1 MHHGRL
7 TVGQLA
13 TCHED
18 EVLKVDY
25 AGKSDRN
32 PLAAWGHQYS
42 KTRVALVLKPDIN
55 EFRPNLERTNIF
67 KEGVEANE
75 YFDNWKEEWQQ
86 KTPEILVNLEK
97 TMMEKAIEKSSR
109 FEDELKKHANLFRS
123 DQYMVSSKGEFQIEK
138 DKTFKT
144 GGNKNIIGDENFD
157 SEGNSGPNPDKEYGE
172 IEQELGIKVE
182 RSKTTG
188 VLTQNNPY
196 PSVGKV
202 QEGEDSPIAQYVHDT
217 YSVDINT
224 DSLQISQLVEHRVK
238 KDKLNNYES
247 VKKILLEIIEFQIK
261 QQIAHVVNLT
271 GYEQEQIIRALSPE
285 SLSACLANKS
295 FLLEKLD
302 QKLVELKSIVPAGN
316 WQRDEHKFH
325 VKNNPN
331 RFSVHSKR

>member
-1 MHHGRL
+1 
-7 TVGQLA
+7 
-13 TCHED
+13 
-18 EVLKVDY
+18 
-25 AGKSDRN
+25 
-32 PLAAWGHQYS
+32 
-42 KTRVALVLKPDIN
+42 
-55 EFRPNLERTNIF
+55 
-67 KEGVEANE
+67 
-75 YFDNWKEEWQQ
+75 
-86 KTPEILVNLEK
+86 
-97 TMMEKAIEKSSR
+97 MEKAIEKSSR

-123 DQYMVSSKGEFQIEK
+123 DQYMVSAKGEFQIEK

-144 GGNKNIIGDENFD
+144 GGNKNIIGEENFD
-157 SEGNSGPNPDKEYGE
+157 SEGNNGPNPDKEYGE

-224 DSLQISQLVEHRVK
+224 DSLQIRQLVEHRVK
-238 KDKLNNYES
+238 RDKINNYEN

-261 QQIAHVVNLT
+261 QQIAHIVNLT

-285 SLSACLANKS
+285 ALSACLANKS

-331 RFSVHSKR
+331 KFPMVSK

>member
-1 MHHGRL
+1 
-7 TVGQLA
+7 
-13 TCHED
+13 
-18 EVLKVDY
+18 
-25 AGKSDRN
+25 
-32 PLAAWGHQYS
+32 
-42 KTRVALVLKPDIN
+42 
-55 EFRPNLERTNIF
+55 LERTNIF
-67 KEGVEANE
+67 KEGLEANE

-86 KTPEILVNLEK
+86 KTPEVLVNLEK

-123 DQYMVSSKGEFQIEK
+123 DQYMVSAKGEFQIEK

-144 GGNKNIIGDENFD
+144 GGNKNIIGEENFD
-157 SEGNSGPNPDKEYGE
+157 SEGNNGPNPDKEYGE

-224 DSLQISQLVEHRVK
+224 DSLQIRQLVEHRVK
-238 KDKLNNYES
+238 RDKINNYES

-261 QQIAHVVNLT
+261 QQIAHIVNLT

-285 SLSACLANKS
+285 ALSACLANKS

-331 RFSVHSKR
+331 KFPMVSK